1 MVNNAL
7 GMQALTDLSSRL
19 KTVDAAFAN
28 AIRKQI
34 RAGVLE
40 AGAGVLEA
48 VKARA
53 SWSTRIPQ
61 ATKLTTRFNPKGAS
75 IRIIVDHNQ
84 APHARPFEL
93 GNKNSYSEAA
103 INRNGGFKIVNGR
116 RYAIERNAYRKIR
129 AAGGAGRTLRHPV
142 WTRGGYTDE
151 PTRPFFFPGIQEQT
165 HSIDL
170 RMETVVLKTALSAG
184 FK

>member
-7 GMQALTDLSSRL
+7 GMQALTDLSSTL
-19 KTVDAAFAN
+19 KTVDVAFAR
-28 AIRKQI
+28 AVRKQL
-34 RAGVLE
+34 RAAVNE
-40 AGAGVLEA
+40 AGAGVLNA
-48 VKARA
+48 VRWRA

-61 ATKLTTRFNPKGAS
+61 ATKLSTRLNPKGAS

-93 GNKNSYSEAA
+93 GNKNVYSEAA

-116 RYAIERNAYRKIR
+116 RYAIEKAAYKKIR
-129 AAGGAGRTLRHPV
+129 AAGGAARTLRHPV
-142 WTRGGYTDE
+142 WRNGGFTDE
-151 PTRPFFFPGIQEQT
+151 PTRPFFFPGIEQQT

-170 RMETVVLKTALSAG
+170 RMEQVVLKTALDAG